1 MPTPSQRALFR
12 RALSAVAA
20 AALTFLPVGLLGCA
34 RSGGDRMSES
44 TTVGIPQIDAEA
56 PAHTETATFA
66 LG

>member
-1 MPTPSQRALFR
+1 MPTPSPRALWH

-34 RSGGDRMSES
+34 RSGGDRMTES
-44 TTVGIPQIDAEA
+44 TSVGVPPIDVEA